1 MIRPLTFLAL
11 LLAAGSGL
19 YLYQTKH
26 RAEML
31 DTKIER
37 ALKQAAAA
45 RERVGLLR
53 AEWALLNEP
62 DRLSR
67 LASQYLQLQPLA
79 PSQFV
84 SLADLGS
91 RLPAIPGPSSDPNP
105 GTPAPDV
112 VAQSGTAP
120 AAVPSPDAPVRM
132 VEAVAAPARPSPAH
146 PVVTPPNR
154 HPAPRPAPRPTAVA
168 SARPAPHPWRRVHP
182 ARRPVLAPVLSAFAT
197 PVSPMASRV
206 ARVTPI
212 RAYAPAT
219 SSALG
224 AYSHIALAPPIPMGG
239 N

>member
-67 LASQYLQLQPLA
+67 LASQYLQLQPLT

-112 VAQSGTAP
+112 VAQSRAAP

-132 VEAVAAPARPSPAH
+132 AEAVAAPARPSPAH

-154 HPAPRPAPRPTAVA
+154 HPALHPTAVA
-168 SARPAPHPWRRVHP
+168 SARPAPHPWRRAHP

>member
-1 MIRPLTFLAL
+1 MIRPLTFLTL

-67 LASQYLQLQPLA
+67 LAGQYLDLQPLT

-91 RLPAIPGPSSDPNP
+91 RLPPIPGPSSGSPDPSSDP
-105 GTPAPDV
+105 AADPASGPVAQLGSAPAVAPQESPVRVAEAPAPTHPDP
-112 VAQSGTAP
+112 AP
-120 AAVPSPDAPVRM
+120 
-132 VEAVAAPARPSPAH
+132 H
-146 PVVTPPNR
+146 PVVTRPK
-154 HPAPRPAPRPTAVA
+154 HAPHPTAVA
-168 SARPAPHPWRRVHP
+168 SARPAPHPWRTTHP
-182 ARRPVLAPVLSAFAT
+182 VRRPVMAPVLSAVAT
-197 PVSPMASRV
+197 PVSPMASRL

-212 RAYAPAT
+212 RVYAPA

-224 AYSHIALAPPIPMGG
+224 GYSHIVLAPPVPVGG